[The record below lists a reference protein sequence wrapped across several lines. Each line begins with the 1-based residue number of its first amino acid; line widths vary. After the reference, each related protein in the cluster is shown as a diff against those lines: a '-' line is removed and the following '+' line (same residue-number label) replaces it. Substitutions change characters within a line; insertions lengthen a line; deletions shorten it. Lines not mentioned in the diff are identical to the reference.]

1 MVMVVAALGVLL
13 LLLLALAPPLLLL
26 ELLLE
31 ALLLLLAVARESAR
45 AGAQEEEQREHEDDR
60 SAHGSLPS
68 SSGILVTLF
77 GSLSELPLT
86 VVSERICARG
96 LQNRITALAFGAH
109 VLLHYRA
116 QPLTTPGNGHGQ
128 PRTPG

>member
-13 LLLLALAPPLLLL
+13 LLLLALAPALLLL

-45 AGAQEEEQREHEDDR
+45 AGAQDEEQREHEDDR

-68 SSGILVTLF
+68 SSGDLVNLF

-86 VVSERICARG
+86 IGGERICAYR
-96 LQNRITALAFGAH
+96 LQNRITPLAFSAH
-109 VLLHYRA
+109 VLLHYRT
-116 QPLTTPGNGHGQ
+116 QPL
-128 PRTPG
+128 